1 MSPGGR
7 TDDER
12 PGWSGWIRRAAVA
25 LVLLLLVVEGL
36 DRLTSDGDGS
46 RADDR
51 LHLPRW
57 ELVGCWELGLDPWRV
72 TRADTGVRARSAA
85 PPSRTAVPVDPPGH
99 VMLLPDSVDPWGR
112 ALDSYRAVP
121 VGDSAVADPSLR
133 WFVRADTLWLVWS
146 RADVRGGIALR
157 RLGGQLRGRARA
169 MGDSVDASARAE
181 AWPVDCSTLRR
192 GDPGPVRR

>member
-7 TDDER
+7 TADER
-12 PGWSGWIRRAAVA
+12 PGWSGRIRRAAVV
-25 LVLLLLVVEGL
+25 LVLLLLAVEGL
-36 DRLTSDGDGS
+36 DRLLSEDDGS
-46 RADDR
+46 REEDR
-51 LHLPRW
+51 LDLARW

-72 TRADTGVRARSAA
+72 TRTDTGARARSA
-85 PPSRTAVPVDPPGH
+85 PPPRTAMPVDPPGH

-112 ALDSYRAVP
+112 LLDSYRAVP
-121 VGDSAVADPSLR
+121 AGDTADDDRSLR

-157 RLGGQLRGRARA
+157 RLGGRLRGRARA

-192 GDPGPVRR
+192 VDPGPVRR